1 MATKPKTDLYV
12 VMYKDLTN
20 VNYELSAAEFKSLS
34 ECIAAGD
41 KSVILKDIGVLVLD
55 DVRAVIKQKPIEEA
69 PAPTPAADPNLTP
82 EEMAW
87 VQQYRDM
94 VESSKGGYQ

>member
-20 VNYELSAAEFKSLS
+20 VNYELSAAEFKIFT
-34 ECIAAGD
+34 EAIASGD
-41 KSVILKDIGVLVLD
+41 KAVVLKDIGVLVLE
-55 DVRAVIKQKPIEEA
+55 DVRAVIKQKPIEED
-69 PAPTPAADPNLTP
+69 PAPTPAADPSLTP

-87 VQQYRDM
+87 VLQYRDM
-94 VESSKGGYQ
+94 VQTGKDGYN